1 MPVRE
6 VLLDIDNEVWFPF
19 LYKVRSSKLELGSI
33 YELVTFQTGKYKC
46 LYSPIWACSSNSA
59 SMSMAAFKVVGPDL
73 VNPSYAVVGR

>member
-1 MPVRE
+1 MGPKGQCPLNHKAWSLIKNLRKMPVRE

-46 LYSPIWACSSNSA
+46 LYSPI
-59 SMSMAAFKVVGPDL
+59 
-73 VNPSYAVVGR
+73 